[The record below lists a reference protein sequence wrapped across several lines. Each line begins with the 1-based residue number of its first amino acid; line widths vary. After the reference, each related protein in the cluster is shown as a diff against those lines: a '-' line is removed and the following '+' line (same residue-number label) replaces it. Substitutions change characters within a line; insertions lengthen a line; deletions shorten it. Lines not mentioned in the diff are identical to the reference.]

1 MKTIYR
7 ILAPIMSLA
16 VFPVLYFLPLIR
28 AMVSSGL
35 LGALTGNTGGTKTNL
50 LTSTLGLGE
59 YTSIKDIVK
68 LSQGDTTTLQ
78 AWKSV
83 FDNLGDD
90 FKDRIT
96 KEFACGRWLIAALVF
111 FALLV
116 LLTLVFTV
124 LSAVMS
130 KHVVPLCLAG
140 GAFVSA
146 LLMNVC
152 FNNFA
157 KPFVTGAI
165 NLSSILGNNGGE
177 NSAILGALLGNAV
190 TVDYLQLSVAYTVT
204 LFILVVIMVLTLCA
218 LVEEKFSK
226 D

>member
-1 MKTIYR
+1 MKTAYR
-7 ILAPIMSLA
+7 IMAPIFAIA

-35 LGALTGNTGGTKTNL
+35 LGALSGNSGGAKTNL
-50 LTSTLGLGE
+50 LTSTLGIGE
-59 YTSIKDIVK
+59 YTSIRDIVK
-68 LSQGDTTTLQ
+68 LSQGDTSSLQ

-83 FDNLGDD
+83 LDSLGDD
-90 FKDRIT
+90 IKERLS
-96 KEFACGRWLIAALVF
+96 KEFACGKFLVAALVF

-116 LLTLVFTV
+116 LLVLTFTV

-130 KHVVPLCLAG
+130 KHVVPLCLAA

-146 LLMNVC
+146 LAMNAC
-152 FNNFA
+152 FNSFA

-165 NLSSILGNNGGE
+165 NLSSIIGGTD
-177 NSAILGALLGNAV
+177 NAIVGALLGNAV

-204 LFILVVIMVLTLCA
+204 LFILVVIMIFTVCA
-218 LVEEKFSK
+218 LVEEKYSK

>member
-7 ILAPIMSLA
+7 IIAPIMSIA
-16 VFPVLYFLPLIR
+16 IFPVLYFLPLIR
-28 AMVSSGL
+28 AMVTSGL
-35 LGALTGNTGGTKTNL
+35 LGALTGNSSGTKTNL

-90 FKDRIT
+90 FKDKLT
-96 KEFACGRWLIAALVF
+96 KEYAVDKFLIAALVF

-116 LLTLVFTV
+116 LLTLVFMV

-130 KHVVPLCLAG
+130 KHIVPLCLAG
-140 GAFVSA
+140 GAFISA
-146 LLMNVC
+146 LIMNAC
-152 FNNFA
+152 FNAFA

-165 NLSSILGNNGGE
+165 NLSSVLGGG
-177 NSAILGALLGNAV
+177 NDNAVLGALLGNAV

-204 LFILVVIMVLTLCA
+204 LFILVVIMILTVCA

>member
-1 MKTIYR
+1 MKTAYR
-7 ILAPIMSLA
+7 ILAPLFSIA
-16 VFPVLYFLPLIR
+16 IFPVLYFLPLLR
-28 AMVSSGL
+28 AVVTSGL
-35 LGALTGNTGGTKTNL
+35 LSALSGSTGGAKTNL

-68 LSQGDTTTLQ
+68 LAQGDTTSLQ

-83 FDNLGDD
+83 LDNLSDD
-90 FKDRIT
+90 VKERLS
-96 KEFACGRWLIAALVF
+96 KEFACGKFLIAALVF

-116 LLTLVFTV
+116 LLVLVFTV

-130 KHVVPLCLAG
+130 KHVVPLCLSV

-146 LLMNVC
+146 LLMNAC
-152 FNNFA
+152 FNAFA

-165 NLSSILGNNGGE
+165 NLSSIVGNSDN
-177 NSAILGALLGNAV
+177 AVVGALLGNAV

-204 LFILVVIMVLTLCA
+204 LFILVVIMIFTICA
-218 LVEEKFSK
+218 LVEEKYSK

>member
-7 ILAPIMSLA
+7 IIAPIMSMA
-16 VFPVLYFLPLIR
+16 IFPVLYFLPLIR
-28 AMVSSGL
+28 AMVTSGL
-35 LGALTGNTGGTKTNL
+35 LGALTGNSSGTKTNL
-50 LTSTLGLGE
+50 LSILGIKE
-59 YTSIKDIVK
+59 YTSINDIVK
-68 LSQGDTTTLQ
+68 LVQNGSSATIETLKNI
-78 AWKSV
+78 WN
-83 FDNLGDD
+83 NLGDD
-90 FKDRIT
+90 IKDRVLN
-96 KEFACGRWLIAALVF
+96 EFSSGKFLIASLVF

-116 LLTLVFTV
+116 LLVLVFTV

-130 KHVVPLCLAG
+130 KHIVPLCLAG

-146 LLMNVC
+146 LIMNAC
-152 FNNFA
+152 FNSFA

-165 NLSSILGNNGGE
+165 NLSSVLGGG
-177 NSAILGALLGNAV
+177 NDNAVLGALLGNAV

-204 LFILVVIMVLTLCA
+204 LFILVVIMILTVCA

>member
-1 MKTIYR
+1 MKTFYR
-7 ILAPIMSLA
+7 ILAPILSVA

-28 AMVSSGL
+28 AMVSSSFLGL
-35 LGALTGNTGGTKTNL
+35 LSGSDTSTKTNL
-50 LTSTLGLGE
+50 LTSVFGLGE
-59 YTSIKDIVK
+59 YTSINDIVK

-78 AWKSV
+78 TWKSV
-83 FDNLGDD
+83 IESLSDD
-90 FKDRIT
+90 VKERLSS
-96 KEFACGRWLIAALVF
+96 EFASGKFLIAALVF

-130 KHVVPLCLAG
+130 KHIVPLCLAG

-146 LLMNVC
+146 LAMNAC
-152 FNNFA
+152 FNAFA
-157 KPFVTGAI
+157 KPFVSGAV
-165 NLSSILGNNGGE
+165 NLSSILNTDNALV
-177 NSAILGALLGNAV
+177 SSLLGSAV
-190 TVDYLQLSVAYTVT
+190 SVDYLQLSVAYTVT